1 MTTFIFIL
9 SHKKKKKKDN
19 DAIVELSVSI
29 KGGVG

>member
-9 SHKKKKKKDN
+9 SHKKQRFDN
-19 DAIVELSVSI
+19 DAIVELSVNI

>member
-9 SHKKKKKKDN
+9 SHKIKKKDN
-19 DAIVELSVSI
+19 DAIVELSVNI